1 MIVLV
6 KNLKCISPLNIHYY
20 PNRRYKSYVNS
31 LRAVIVGKSLISAE
45 LNIHRILH
53 FNFFDKILQIYR
65 QHRVR
70 KFYGHILLKYRQI
83 SSVPAGNYLLKF
95 LIRNTRTRY
104 EICSKLTIK
113 TPERRGV
120 VLVYLLLILNIFH
133 TLFYFSVI
141 SFEHLIAC
149 WDQTEIFCG
158 KGYRLL
164 TINCFPKRIYKILN
178 TLLN

>member
-158 KGYRLL
+158 KGCRLL